1 MKGREQKIAG
11 QPATCPDGDRTASEG
26 HEGGQTYM
34 RITEDNL
41 TSNNHQTGNGLLEQ
55 ILSPSNL
62 NAAYKQV
69 RRNKGS
75 GGVDRMDVGS
85 LKDYLVREKEE
96 LITSI
101 ERGKYCPNPV
111 RRVEIPK
118 ENGKRRELGIPTV
131 VDRVIQQSIAQ
142 QLSLLYERE
151 FSQHSYGFRPKRSA
165 HQALSKCRDYIT
177 EGYVYA
183 VDIDLERFFDTVNHS
198 KLIEVLSRKVK
209 DGRVVSL
216 IHKYLNAGVM
226 KEGRYEET
234 PEGVPQGGPLSPVL
248 SNILLNDL
256 DWELERRGHKF
267 VRYADDMVILCR
279 SRRSAERTMQ
289 NIISFIEGKLLLKV
303 NRDKSQVAH
312 VRDIKFLGYSFY
324 IYKGE
329 GRLRIHPRSVAKM
342 KARIK
347 ELTSR
352 SNGWGNDRRKEALS
366 RYIKGWVQYFRLAD
380 MKMMLLDVDKWY
392 RRRLRMVIW
401 KQWKRIKTRKRN
413 LESLGISKSKAY
425 MWAYTRKG
433 YWHIAKSHILSITI
447 TSERLRLAGY
457 LFFMD
462 YYSKVRVVS

>member
-1 MKGREQKIAG
+1 
-11 QPATCPDGDRTASEG
+11 
-26 HEGGQTYM
+26 
-34 RITEDNL
+34 
-41 TSNNHQTGNGLLEQ
+41 
-55 ILSPSNL
+55 
-62 NAAYKQV
+62 
-69 RRNKGS
+69 
-75 GGVDRMDVGS
+75 MDVGS
-85 LKDYLVREKEE
+85 LKDYLVRRKDE

-101 ERGKYCPNPV
+101 ERGKYRPNPV

-118 ENGKRRELGIPTV
+118 ENGKSRELGIPTV
-131 VDRVIQQSIAQ
+131 VDRVIQQGIAQ
-142 QLSLLYERE
+142 QMSLLYERE
-151 FSQHSYGFRPKRSA
+151 FSPHSYGFRPKRSA
-165 HQALSKCRDYIT
+165 HQALGKCRDYIT

-226 KEGRYEET
+226 NEGRYEET

-248 SNILLNDL
+248 SNILLNEL
-256 DWELERRGHKF
+256 DRELERRGHKF
-267 VRYADDMVILCR
+267 VRYADDMVIFCR

-303 NRDKSQVAH
+303 NRDKSKAAH
-312 VRDIKFLGYSFY
+312 VREVKFLGYSFY

-329 GRLRIHPRSVAKM
+329 GRLRIHPRSAAKM

-352 SNGWGNDRRKEALS
+352 SNGWGNDRRKETLS

-380 MKMMLLDVDKWY
+380 MKMLLIDVDKWY

-401 KQWKRIKTRKRN
+401 KQWKRIRTRIRN
-413 LESLGISKSKAY
+413 LKRLGISESEAF
-425 MWAYTRKG
+425 MWANTRKG
-433 YWHIAKSHILSITI
+433 YWHIAGSHILSITI
-447 TSERLRLAGY
+447 TSHRLRLAGY
-457 LFFMD
+457 VFFTD

>member
-1 MKGREQKIAG
+1 
-11 QPATCPDGDRTASEG
+11 
-26 HEGGQTYM
+26 M
-34 RITEDNL
+34 RITENNL
-41 TSNNHQTGNGLLEQ
+41 TSNNHQRGNGLLEQ

-62 NAAYKQV
+62 NAAFKQV
-69 RRNKGS
+69 RRNKGA

-101 ERGKYCPNPV
+101 ERGKYRPNPV

-151 FSQHSYGFRPKRSA
+151 FSQHSYGFRPNRSA
-165 HQALSKCRDYIT
+165 HQALCKCRDYIT

-216 IHKYLNAGVM
+216 IHKYLNSGVM
-226 KEGRYEET
+226 IDGRYEET
-234 PEGVPQGGPLSPVL
+234 MEGVPQGGPLSPVL
-248 SNILLNDL
+248 SNILLNEL
-256 DWELERRGHKF
+256 DRELERRGHKF
-267 VRYADDMVILCR
+267 VRYADDMVIFCR

-289 NIISFIEGKLLLKV
+289 NIIPFIEGKLFLKV

-324 IYKGE
+324 VVKGE
-329 GRLRIHPRSVAKM
+329 GRLRIHPRSAAKM

-380 MKMMLLDVDKWY
+380 MKALLIRVDEWY

-401 KQWKRIKTRKRN
+401 KQWKRIKTKMAN
-413 LESLGISKSKAY
+413 LVKLGVKKQKAY
-425 MWAYTRKG
+425 EWANTRKG
-433 YWHIAKSHILSITI
+433 YWHIAGSYILDTTI
-447 TSERLRLAGY
+447 TTERLRLAGY
-457 LFFMD
+457 VFFSD
-462 YYSKVRVVS
+462 FYSKVKVVS